1 MQKQIEKVKN
11 FWTENETALR
21 SPIKFDWAENKDAVQ
36 KEFILKKHFAN
47 GITKIV
53 TSVKNPGTYVE
64 QRRLS
69 AGKYSW
75 IVVAKTKEGLDLT
88 SENESYFTIL
98 DVPPLASVKLKKP
111 AEKFIIGP
119 EYLAKNRKIS
129 FEWQKNK
136 DATDYVFTLY
146 QKNQNGTLRKI
157 VSKQL
162 KNNSYDYLNLEKLDI
177 GNFEWHV
184 VSYVHAKDGF
194 EEQKSSVSKST
205 FAINF
210 DLPETVQV
218 IPPDEMYGN

>member
-1 MQKQIEKVKN
+1 MQRI
-11 FWTENETALR
+11 
-21 SPIKFDWAENKDAVQ
+21 
-36 KEFILKKHFAN
+36 
-47 GITKIV
+47 
-53 TSVKNPGTYVE
+53 
-64 QRRLS
+64 
-69 AGKYSW
+69 
-75 IVVAKTKEGLDLT
+75 
-88 SENESYFTIL
+88 
-98 DVPPLASVKLKKP
+98 
-111 AEKFIIGP
+111 
-119 EYLAKNRKIS
+119 
-129 FEWQKNK
+129 
-136 DATDYVFTLY
+136 TLY
-146 QKNQNGTLRKI
+146 QKHQNGTLRKI